1 MADAFNL
8 SIAKAADGLQTSR
21 IINYA
26 LMASVVIVY
35 YDWLLT
41 FDSEVKLIWNAKGV
55 KIKLLYL
62 PARYLPL
69 AHSLPYLYYRFGSP
83 TASESMFVVGVICAA
98 LVVTLRTWAVWG
110 MMRPMTY
117 LLFGSYTVASVLILV
132 FYIVSLKYTSHS
144 VISWLPLGCIG
155 EYQSYY
161 LPAAFVVDATYETV
175 ILLFMLIRGASLYRW
190 GKHSRLFQ
198 TIYSDGISFYVYITA
213 VSAANVALLFNQG
226 DSGLYMLSIQA
237 AIRSISACRIILHVR
252 IQLNE
257 LQRCASGRVEMIA
270 HFSPT
275 FHALSPTLSFLN
287 TLHTA
292 KDLYDPRV
300 G

>member
-1 MADAFNL
+1 MADASNL
-8 SIAKAADGLQTSR
+8 LIAKAADGLQTSR

-83 TASESMFVVGVICAA
+83 TASECTAMYQAIGTMFVVGVTCAA

-132 FYIVSLKYTSHS
+132 FYIVSLKYTS
-144 VISWLPLGCIG
+144 P
-155 EYQSYY
+155 
-161 LPAAFVVDATYETV
+161 
-175 ILLFMLIRGASLYRW
+175 
-190 GKHSRLFQ
+190 
-198 TIYSDGISFYVYITA
+198 

-257 LQRCASGRVEMIA
+257 LQVRALPKARNGPTGHFERVLVNVDQDFKA
-270 HFSPT
+270 HSSPT

-287 TLHTA
+287 TVHTA
-292 KDLYDPRV
+292 KDLSDPRV